1 MKRNK
6 MLLTNQIYST
16 LMGEAVTMVVTEAFL
31 NSLPFNKRALS
42 YESEGL
48 ARYCSNVVRK
58 MHPDTLIDRAIEST
72 SDPMKID
79 YLQTLKDEISA
90 VVEAATTRIVNSEC
104 LGTAS
109 TPEILRTA
117 ALEDKE
123 LNKLVI
129 ASKKAGSDAVGEI
142 VKKKLLDTIRD
153 ERESFERSEK
163 LNREVRDVIKDEAQE
178 LRDSLAEDDEAG
190 TTGTS
195 YSVVDDVEVSAPEEA
210 PVTTDESEKPE
221 ESLDSY
227 LKIVLSS
234 TDPRH
239 PVTVFSRLQDLCM
252 ENLLYSN
259 ESVHGEVPY
268 DTLEK
273 ITLESTF
280 PFFDL
285 SQRSL
290 LDDVRALHISMEAA
304 LECENMDPEE
314 KAQKIKKIA
323 KTSMICSICILTLME
338 VLKTMN
344 LRSPDMDMVKKFV
357 TQNVNVQNASDD
369 DIERIE
375 KRVDDAADDVRKS
388 VALGALSA
396 DDTAIAKES
405 LVKVREIL
413 ESTTVPA
420 AKESVKNRIIG
431 KLTSAIEST
440 LQDPDRIIRTDPTSV
455 RIREDNIAAL
465 EHAIRLLTRRVDVDS
480 VNICI
485 ESTTQMGE
493 DNNSVM
499 LKATGLDRRGTP
511 TMEHFFEFNTAK
523 FLGDNLAD
531 ALRDCAGYCDIKVG
545 HKPLNI
551 YFADQGYA
559 VPLCK

>member
-58 MHPDTLIDRAIEST
+58 MHPDTLIDHAIEST

-375 KRVDDAADDVRKS
+375 KRVDDATDGVRKS

-493 DNNSVM
+493 DNDSVT